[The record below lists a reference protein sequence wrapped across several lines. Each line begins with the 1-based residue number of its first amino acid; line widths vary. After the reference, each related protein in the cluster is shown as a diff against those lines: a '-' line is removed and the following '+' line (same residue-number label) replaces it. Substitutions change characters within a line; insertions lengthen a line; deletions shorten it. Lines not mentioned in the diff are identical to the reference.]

1 MKKRA
6 SLGRQTKKTDWEYF
20 DNCLICQE
28 MKKADGEGRSLR
40 AEELTDVFRK
50 ANEQN

>member
-1 MKKRA
+1 MTKRKSKAKKD
-6 SLGRQTKKTDWEYF
+6 SDWEYF

-28 MKKADGEGRSLR
+28 MKKADKEGRSLGS
-40 AEELTDVFRK
+40 EELQEVFRK